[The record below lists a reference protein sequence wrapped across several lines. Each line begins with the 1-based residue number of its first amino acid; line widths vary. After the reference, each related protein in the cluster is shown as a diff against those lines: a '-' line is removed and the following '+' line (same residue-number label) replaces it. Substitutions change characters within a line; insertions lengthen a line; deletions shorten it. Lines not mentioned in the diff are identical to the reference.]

1 MDKKW
6 FLVILIGI
14 LLAACGGSA
23 STAEEPTPLPATD
36 TAVPPTQPAVRE
48 MTACTV
54 VSALPTPSPEELTLF
69 PRVGADEHSLG
80 PETAAVTIVEYSDFQ
95 CPYCAQ
101 FASEMAGL
109 LEKYPDDL
117 RLVFR
122 HYPLVG
128 TPEQPFHDKAAIS
141 AQAAEAA
148 ANQGKFWEMHDLLF
162 ERQSEW
168 AQMPVEDFAGWLAQA
183 AAELDL
189 DVAQFT
195 ADLTS
200 PELEALAQK
209 AWQDAQ
215 EIGIPGTP
223 FLLINDRIWPTN
235 VPANMDTVSS
245 MVEMTK
251 LEERQ
256 FTECPPLVIDL
267 DKQYVATL
275 HTTKG
280 DIKIELLTAD
290 APLAVN
296 SFVFLSQNDW
306 FDGVMFHRVI
316 PDFVA
321 QSGDPTGTGY
331 GGPGYAFENEV
342 LPDLKFDRPGLVGM
356 ANAGPDS
363 NGSQF
368 FITYAPLP
376 DLDGGY
382 TIFGQVIAGM
392 DVTESLTPRNPA
404 QSGELPAGDVIQD
417 VTIEER

>member
-1 MDKKW
+1 MYKNW
-6 FLVILIGI
+6 FLIILIGF
-14 LLAACGGSA
+14 LLAACGGSP
-23 STAEEPTPLPATD
+23 STAEDATPLPATD
-36 TAVPPTQPAVRE
+36 TAVPTTQPVVRE

-69 PRVGADEHSLG
+69 PPVGVDEHSLG

-128 TPEQPFHDKAAIS
+128 TPEQPFHDKAALS

-148 ANQGKFWEMHDLLF
+148 AKQGKFWEMHDLLF

-168 AQMPVEDFAGWLAQA
+168 ALMPVEDFAGWLAQA
-183 AAELDL
+183 AGELDL
-189 DVAQFT
+189 DVEQFT

-209 AWQDAQ
+209 AWEEAL

-235 VPANMDTVSS
+235 VPANMDTVSA
-245 MVEMTK
+245 MVEMAK

-417 VTIEER
+417 ITIEER